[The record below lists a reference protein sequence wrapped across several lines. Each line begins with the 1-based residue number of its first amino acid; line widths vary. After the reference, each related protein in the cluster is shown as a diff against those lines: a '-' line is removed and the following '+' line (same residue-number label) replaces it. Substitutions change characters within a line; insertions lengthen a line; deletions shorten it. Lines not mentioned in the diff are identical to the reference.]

1 MPVSATI
8 SADRDAT
15 STAHKDFQFCLDP
28 SSAILRS
35 GVHYGDKSE
44 TLDEW
49 KTPVSIIGSHDCQIK
64 FFEPMVSYK
73 WMAGFIPNTAWPYF
87 KVDNIQYNSKTYE
100 ALPNSWSI
108 NVSRSCAQQNGAC
121 HVQLTVEGTKCPSG
135 GCNRLRECGEV
146 LNCNTNQPYVPN
158 YTTTT
163 TSSRATTSAAT
174 ISFASCLYTTVLC
187 CILGVALAVW
197 YYVSQQKDTQSQAK
211 ESSLHRLR
219 YVKGNSKELQL
230 QCSHLGSSNGSR
242 PIFERGCSDFLR
254 VENIAVLLCFFKHLP
269 SPQAFAHL

>member
-1 MPVSATI
+1 VCEDTPNPANSAYFQTINKNMPVSATI

-28 SSAILRS
+28 SSAIMRS

-146 LNCNTNQPYVPN
+146 LNCNTNQPYTPN

-163 TSSRATTSAAT
+163 TTSRASTSAA
-174 ISFASCLYTTVLC
+174 IVSFASCLYTTVLC
-187 CILGVALAVW
+187 CILGVALAV
-197 YYVSQQKDTQSQAK
+197 
-211 ESSLHRLR
+211 
-219 YVKGNSKELQL
+219 
-230 QCSHLGSSNGSR
+230 
-242 PIFERGCSDFLR
+242 
-254 VENIAVLLCFFKHLP
+254 
-269 SPQAFAHL
+269 